1 MNKGGESN
9 LQQEEAEND
18 DEDKDSSKEVKSTPS
33 SGDFKGA
40 RPKVRNTE
48 EAEQWQKMLKKVQK
62 SSEKETQEKSVYD
75 PRKPVKESQAEDI
88 YNSKKSGTDQSYTEE
103 REHEPTSDDDVRES
117 SCPEFFGVRSYLH
130 HFYETMT
137 VKNPDLYED
146 FDEHDNRYLTTP
158 GKRCRMGVY
167 WKATLCIGFLLL
179 ICGLILLF
187 VGYYVRQRD
196 VVVGYKADLEIIDRS
211 SLDFNRNLDICKVL
225 GLLVFCLGGAIL
237 LAALLLPTLVS
248 NYCDDDDQEAFKVK
262 ANFDDPQESPTEKKI
277 PATEAL
283 TSVQPKRGEDHMVIT
298 EVGLCKV
305 P

>member
-1 MNKGGESN
+1 MNKGGKSN
-9 LQQEEAEND
+9 LQQDEAEND
-18 DEDKDSSKEVKSTPS
+18 DEDQPSCKETKVTPS
-33 SGDFKGA
+33 SGDYKGA
-40 RPKVRNTE
+40 RPKVLNIEETE
-48 EAEQWQKMLKKVQK
+48 QLQKISKEVRK
-62 SSEKETQEKSVYD
+62 SSEKETQKDGVYD

-88 YNSKKSGTDQSYTEE
+88 SNQKKSGTDQSRTEGCE
-103 REHEPTSDDDVRES
+103 QEPTSEDDVRES

-137 VKNPDLYED
+137 VKNPDIYED

-158 GKRCRMGVY
+158 GKRRHIGVY
-167 WKATLCIGFLLL
+167 WKATLYIGFILL
-179 ICGLILLF
+179 ICGLILLL

-196 VVVGYKADLEIIDRS
+196 VVVGYKEDLEIIDRS
-211 SLDFNRNLDICKVL
+211 SLDFNRNLDICKIL

-237 LAALLLPTLVS
+237 LAALLIPTVVS

-262 ANFDDPQESPTEKKI
+262 ASFDDPEESPTEKKI